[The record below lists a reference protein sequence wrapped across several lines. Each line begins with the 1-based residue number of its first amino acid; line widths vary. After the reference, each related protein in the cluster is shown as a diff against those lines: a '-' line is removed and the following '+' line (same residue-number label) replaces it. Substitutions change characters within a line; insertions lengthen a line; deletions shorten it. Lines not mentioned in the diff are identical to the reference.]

1 MAPIKILIA
10 DDHRMFREGLR
21 SALETEDFEIVGEAE
36 DGRQAVHDAR
46 RLRPQIA
53 ILDISMPGLNGVDAT
68 REILRESPETRV
80 IVLTMHKEEPYVAA
94 ALRAGAR
101 GYVLK
106 SDGVA
111 RLAEAIR
118 EVARGEVSL
127 AHEFWRPLVESY
139 QRGEDLAAD
148 RLSPREREVVQLIA
162 EGKTTREIAEALNI
176 SFKTADSH
184 RTHIMAKLDI
194 HDLAGIVRYAIRNR
208 LIQA

>member
-36 DGRQAVHDAR
+36 GARQAVHDAR

-101 GYVLK
+101 GY
-106 SDGVA
+106 
-111 RLAEAIR
+111 
-118 EVARGEVSL
+118 
-127 AHEFWRPLVESY
+127 
-139 QRGEDLAAD
+139 
-148 RLSPREREVVQLIA
+148 
-162 EGKTTREIAEALNI
+162 
-176 SFKTADSH
+176 
-184 RTHIMAKLDI
+184 
-194 HDLAGIVRYAIRNR
+194 
-208 LIQA
+208 